1 MAYQALARKWRPKK
15 FADLVGQEHV
25 VGALQNALKQGRLHH
40 AYLLTG
46 TRGVGKT
53 TIARILAKS
62 LNCEQGVGG
71 EPCGVCSAC
80 TQIDAGRFVDLL
92 EIDAASNTGID
103 NIREVLENAQYM
115 PTSGRYKVYI
125 IDEVHMLS
133 KSAFNAMLKT
143 LEEPPEH
150 VKFIL
155 ATTDPHKVPITV
167 LSRCL
172 QFVLRNMTTQQISS
186 HLAHIL
192 NEEKIVYEE
201 DALTILARAGAGSM
215 RDALSLLDQAIALG
229 SNKVT
234 EDNVRHMLGAV
245 DRRYLFGLL
254 SSIVAQD
261 GETLMKQAEALSAQA
276 VGFGNTLTEM
286 AALLQQLAL
295 VQAVPS
301 VFSNEDHE
309 LKESLTSFARAL
321 SAEQIQLYYQ
331 CVLQGK
337 KDLPLAPDEYAGFV
351 MTLLRMLAFAP
362 LAAQPEQIDWQVENT
377 QLNTPES
384 NLINKEI
391 PRSPLIDK
399 KEEEGKDFLVKKNV
413 EMSPEIEEETLKEVN
428 NKSANILTAEP
439 ISASNVE
446 EVVNFSTA
454 SQSELDSVDLPWAV
468 DHEDNDS
475 IDCSIE
481 KMEHEVVTKEETQEI
496 EQDKEYVEL
505 SVSQI
510 VTESIEINSFEQE
523 ENNHTISP
531 SEATPIELSDDLTS
545 NDFAIALPD
554 LTIDN
559 WADIVS
565 LLKPKLGAAQMLL
578 KNAVLTKVEGQVIYL
593 AVSDQAVNSAEIIAK
608 VGHILSE
615 AYDVKWTIHTQ
626 ALVLGQETPNMK
638 IQKQKEQDKAEAQ
651 AYLQADPIALALM
664 DALDG
669 QWLSDTIELKP

>member
-25 VGALQNALKQGRLHH
+25 VDALQNALQQGRLHH

-71 EPCGVCSAC
+71 EPCGVCPAC
-80 TQIDAGRFVDLL
+80 IQIDSGRFVDLL

-155 ATTDPHKVPITV
+155 ATTDPHKVPVTV

-186 HLAHIL
+186 HLAYIL
-192 NEEKIVYEE
+192 NEEKIPHEE
-201 DALTILARAGAGSM
+201 AALTVLARAGAGSM

-245 DRRYLFGLL
+245 DKRYLFGLL
-254 SSIVAQD
+254 SSILAQD
-261 GETLMKQAEALSAQA
+261 GKALMQQAEELSIQA

-286 AALLQQLAL
+286 ASLLQQLAL
-295 VQAVPS
+295 VQTVPDAVLS
-301 VFSNEDHE
+301 DNEAKD
-309 LKESLTSFARAL
+309 SLVSFAKML
-321 SAEQIQLYYQ
+321 SPEQIQLYYQ

-337 KDLPLAPDEYAGFV
+337 KDLALAPDEYAGFV

-362 LAAQPEQIDWQVENT
+362 LAAGPRQIDWQVEGSQLKTPNSSSPIEKSQST
-377 QLNTPES
+377 VSISQNQLNKFDSSISETAES
-384 NLINKEI
+384 IGIKQEILSDVIEKEADNI
-391 PRSPLIDK
+391 SSAREEPQEK
-399 KEEEGKDFLVKKNV
+399 KETFLVDSSVETKK
-413 EMSPEIEEETLKEVN
+413 I
-428 NKSANILTAEP
+428 
-439 ISASNVE
+439 
-446 EVVNFSTA
+446 
-454 SQSELDSVDLPWAV
+454 DVDLPW
-468 DHEDNDS
+468 DETKDNNIIALSDEENHQTS
-475 IDCSIE
+475 QVIDAFVELPASQIVSQTE
-481 KMEHEVVTKEETQEI
+481 EI
-496 EQDKEYVEL
+496 EQPEKRQHVD
-505 SVSQI
+505 VSDEPNNF
-510 VTESIEINSFEQE
+510 ES
-523 ENNHTISP
+523 
-531 SEATPIELSDDLTS
+531 
-545 NDFAIALPD
+545 LPE
-554 LTIDN
+554 LTIAN
-559 WADIVS
+559 WSDIVDI
-565 LLKPKLGAAQMLL
+565 LKPKLGAAQMLL
-578 KNAVLTKVEGQVIYL
+578 KNAVLAKIEGQVISL
-593 AVSDQAVNSAEIIAK
+593 ALSDQAVNSAEILTK
-608 VGHILSE
+608 VEQILSS
-615 AYDVKWTIHTQ
+615 AYNTKWIIHTQ
-626 ALVLGQETPNMK
+626 SLVLGQETPNMK
-638 IQKQKEQDKAEAQ
+638 LQKEKEQNRAKAQ
-651 AYLQADPIALALM
+651 AYLDSDPVAQELLGALT
-664 DALDG
+664 G
-669 QWLSDTIELKP
+669 EWLFDTVELKS